1 MKRAWFLVCEAFSNL
16 LIHRSSVVI
25 GVVTTAFTITCFGV
39 FFLLYF
45 NLKSVTGS
53 LQDEIEVMVYLHNE
67 VSREQRLALQ
77 RNLEQREGV
86 ANLEFIS
93 QQQAL
98 EDFHRQFPDESSL
111 LEGLGENPL
120 PASFVL
126 RIAPAFHATDSLGVL
141 VDQVKEVPG
150 VEHVRYSRE
159 WVETLSILVRYIEL
173 GAVMVGGILALATV
187 TIFVNTIRLS
197 LYARK
202 EEIEILRLIG
212 ATGTFIATP
221 YLLEGAILGGLG
233 GGLSIM
239 LLKSGF
245 EFFRLEVDA
254 SGWFQGLQSA
264 LQFFPFHISLFLVI
278 GGMVLGS
285 MSSLL
290 SVYTI
295 LRVRA

>member
-86 ANLEFIS
+86 ANLEFVS

-141 VDQVKEVPG
+141 VEQVKEVPG

-173 GAVMVGGILALATV
+173 GAVMVGGMLALATV

>member
-86 ANLEFIS
+86 ANLEFVS

-173 GAVMVGGILALATV
+173 GAVMVGGMLALATV

-295 LRVRA
+295 LRVKA

>member
-86 ANLEFIS
+86 ANLEFVS

-173 GAVMVGGILALATV
+173 GAVMVGGMLALATV

>member
-1 MKRAWFLVCEAFSNL
+1 MKRIWFLVCEAFSNL
-16 LIHRSSVVI
+16 LLNRSSVVI

-53 LQDEIEVMVYLHNE
+53 LRDDIEVMVYLNND
-67 VSREQRLALQ
+67 VSRGQRLALQ
-77 RNLEQREGV
+77 QELAQRQGV
-86 ANLEFIS
+86 ANLEFVS

-111 LEGLGENPL
+111 LDGLGENPL

-126 RIAPAFHATDSLGVL
+126 RIAPEFHSTASIGVL
-141 VDQVKEVPG
+141 VDQVQKSPA
-150 VEHVRYSRE
+150 VERVRYSRD
-159 WVETLSILVRYIEL
+159 WIETLSILVRYIEL
-173 GAVMVGGILALATV
+173 GAVMIGGILALATV
-187 TIFVNTIRLS
+187 TIFFNTILLS
-197 LYARK
+197 LYARR

-212 ATGTFIATP
+212 ATGSFIATP
-221 YLLEGAILGGLG
+221 YLLEGAFLGGLG
-233 GGLSIM
+233 GGLS
-239 LLKSGF
+239 LLVLKSGF

-254 SGWFQGLQSA
+254 SGWFQGLQSV

-295 LRVRA
+295 LRVRV

>member
-86 ANLEFIS
+86 ANLEFVS

-141 VDQVKEVPG
+141 VEQVKEVPG

>member
-1 MKRAWFLVCEAFSNL
+1 MRRAWFLVCEAFSNL

-86 ANLEFIS
+86 ANLEFVS

-173 GAVMVGGILALATV
+173 GAVMVGGMLALATV

>member
-16 LIHRSSVVI
+16 FIHRSSVVI

-86 ANLEFIS
+86 ANLEFVS

-141 VDQVKEVPG
+141 VAQVKEVPG

-264 LQFFPFHISLFLVI
+264 IQFFPFHISLFLVI

>member
-1 MKRAWFLVCEAFSNL
+1 M
-16 LIHRSSVVI
+16 
-25 GVVTTAFTITCFGV
+25 
-39 FFLLYF
+39 
-45 NLKSVTGS
+45 
-53 LQDEIEVMVYLHNE
+53 
-67 VSREQRLALQ
+67 SR
-77 RNLEQREGV
+77 V
-86 ANLEFIS
+86 
-93 QQQAL
+93 
-98 EDFHRQFPDESSL
+98 QFPDESSL

-173 GAVMVGGILALATV
+173 GAVMVGGMLALATV